1 MIMTVVHAYTYRQ
14 ILLSC
19 CPTTYSYVRWY
30 KDGEA
35 LEDRSGRFYGYNNDT
50 TREFLHYYSLDEND
64 CRQDSSTPFYKCIF
78 TCDAYSTDE
87 QEKISHNTTVFL
99 FQTPVPA
106 SQYPALVKLEAPE
119 CVNEGDDL
127 HIHCQ
132 VTYDEREPQ
141 QHRQVQILIGNNTEL
156 KEKPG
161 EISHS
166 YNDIYGHDV
175 SFNVTI
181 WNISKEYL
189 NQSYLCQARVTSQYI
204 DTIYISECLPEITV
218 TTEGRKLE
226 DKLSLK
232 AGITLAVIIVLVTIV
247 IALVV
252 RFNSYANL
260 WYKVFIMQRL
270 KAASDDYKYDAYI
283 IYRSVIHPSVSTAIR
298 LLEDQ
303 FNLSLCIA
311 DRDFTP
317 GASTPK
323 SISFNLKASDKV
335 IAFLSNDMFEEEQKA
350 CDWSDVSL
358 SLSLALNKRTIIFL
372 LEDIDMDRLKN
383 RKNIKAALKILPCVE
398 KTNGNKEALF
408 KSFSKYF
415 KAHQDSKLV

>member
-1 MIMTVVHAYTYRQ
+1 MSFSYRGFDN
-14 ILLSC
+14 L
-19 CPTTYSYVRWY
+19 PTRLPITGTGGLY

-50 TREFLHYYSLDEND
+50 TREFLHYYSLDEHD
-64 CRQDSSTPFYKCIF
+64 CRQDSATSFYKCVF

-87 QEKISHNTTVFL
+87 QEKISHNIIVFL
-99 FQTPVPA
+99 FQGAVPA

-119 CVNEGDDL
+119 CVNKGDDL

-141 QHRQVQILIGNNTEL
+141 QHRQVQILIGNHTEL

-161 EISHS
+161 EI
-166 YNDIYGHDV
+166 
-175 SFNVTI
+175 
-181 WNISKEYL
+181 K
-189 NQSYLCQARVTSQYI
+189 
-204 DTIYISECLPEITV
+204 ITV

-232 AGITLAVIIVLVTIV
+232 AGITLAGIIVLVTIV

-260 WYKVFIMQRL
+260 WYKVYIMQRL

-283 IYRSVIHPSVSTAIR
+283 IYRSITHPSVSTAIR

-372 LEDIDMDRLKN
+372 LENIDMDRLKN